1 MTDGALSAGI
11 KPLPGTGLAAR
22 QAALDGLRAVLA
34 RKRPLDEALEEP
46 ALGALE
52 PRDRAFARLLS
63 ATVLRRVGQLDAV
76 IRTRIS
82 RGLPRRATTVRDIL
96 RLGLAQILFLGTPA
110 HAAVDT
116 MVALTGAVGQG
127 AYKKLVNAV
136 LRRVAADGPA
146 VLQGQD
152 AARLNTPDWLWQ
164 SWAAACGEDTARAIA
179 EAHLEE
185 PPLDLSVRADAD
197 GWAAR
202 LGAVVLPTGSL
213 RRPVGGPV
221 SALPGYDEG
230 AWWVQDAASALPAR
244 LLGDVRGRRVAD
256 LCAAPGGK
264 TAQLAA
270 AGALVTAVDRSPR
283 RCGRLRENL
292 ERLHLSAEV
301 VPADVESW
309 EPGEAF
315 AAVLLDAPCTATG
328 TIRRHPDIQRLKGPE
343 DVARM
348 ADLQGRLLKRAL
360 DLVAPGGVLVW
371 CTCSLQPEEGEAQI
385 VRALAGAP
393 SFRREPARPEEVG
406 GLAEILTPGG
416 DIRSLPCHAAAWG
429 GLDGFHVSRLRRSS

>member
-11 KPLPGTGLAAR
+11 KPPPGAGLAAR
-22 QAALDGLRAVLA
+22 QAALDVLRAVLA
-34 RKRPLDEALEEP
+34 RKRPLDEALEDP
-46 ALGALE
+46 AFGILD
-52 PRDRAFARLLS
+52 PRDRAFARLLA
-63 ATVLRRVGQLDAV
+63 ATVLRRLGQLDAV
-76 IRTRIS
+76 IRTRLS

-136 LRRVAADGPA
+136 LRRVAADGA
-146 VLQGQD
+146 TVLEGQD
-152 AARLNTPDWLWQ
+152 APRLNTPDWLWQ
-164 SWAAACGEDTARAIA
+164 GWAGAYGEDTARAIA
-179 EAHLEE
+179 AAHLDE
-185 PPLDLSVRADAD
+185 PPLDISVRADPE

-202 LGAVVLPTGSL
+202 LGATVLPTGSL

-244 LLGDVRGRRVAD
+244 LLGDVHGRRVAD

-270 AGALVTAVDRSPR
+270 SGALVTAVDRSPR
-283 RCGRLRENL
+283 RCDRLRENL
-292 ERLHLSAEV
+292 ERLHLSVDV
-301 VPADVESW
+301 VAADVEAW
-309 EPGEAF
+309 EPGERF

-328 TIRRHPDIQRLKGPE
+328 TIRRHPDIQRLKGPA

-348 ADLQGRLLKRAL
+348 ADLQGRLLARAL
-360 DLVAPGGVLVW
+360 DLLAPGGVLVW

-385 VRALAGAP
+385 AHALAAAP
-393 SFRREPARPEEVG
+393 DVRRAPVRPDEVG
-406 GLAEILTPGG
+406 GFDDILTPAG

-429 GLDGFHVSRLRRSS
+429 GLDGFHISRLRRSS